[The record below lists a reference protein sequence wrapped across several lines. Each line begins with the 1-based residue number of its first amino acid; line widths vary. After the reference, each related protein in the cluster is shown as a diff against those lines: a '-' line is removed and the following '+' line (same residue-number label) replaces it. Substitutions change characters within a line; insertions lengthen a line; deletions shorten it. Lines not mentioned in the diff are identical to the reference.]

1 MYSATDVTA
10 SPRDCQ
16 WDVDGLRLSG
26 LAWGPRDGIPV
37 LALHGW
43 MDHSDSFQE
52 LAPRLTGCHVVALDL
67 SGHGLSAHRSAH
79 ATYNIWDDLPQ
90 IAEVLDQLGWDSCV
104 LLGHSRG
111 AIIATLFAAILPEKV
126 RGLIALDSLL
136 PEPAAPDS
144 FVKTLRAFVEGNRRQ
159 KSRPARVFEARRD
172 YLERRSAQGNS
183 PAIADA
189 LADRALEP
197 LPDGFRMRADLRLF
211 ASSAVRLTLPH
222 IETVLR
228 ALECPVLNIWAKDSA
243 DIATANL
250 QQMLARCKELVKYY
264 RSIELQGDHH
274 FHLNPEIGAEISRL
288 ALDFIVDAKLSAD
301 QNGAPGPD
309 AVSL

>member
-10 SPRDCQ
+10 SPQDCH

-26 LAWGPRDGIPV
+26 LAWGPQDGIPV

-43 MDHSDSFQE
+43 MDHSGSFQE

-67 SGHGLSAHRSAH
+67 SGHGLSAHRAAH

-111 AIIATLFAAILPEKV
+111 AIIATLFAAVLPEKV

-144 FVKTLRAFVEGNRRQ
+144 FVKTLRAFVEGSRRQ
-159 KSRPARVFEARRD
+159 KSRPARVFDTRRD
-172 YLERRSAQGNS
+172 YLERRRAQGNS
-183 PAIADA
+183 LAVADA

-197 LPDGFRMRADLRLF
+197 LPDGFCMRADLRLF
-211 ASSAVRLTLPH
+211 ASSAVRLTLSQ

-228 ALECPVLNIWAKDSA
+228 SLECPVLDIWAKDSTDSTLA
-243 DIATANL
+243 HR
-250 QQMLARCKELVKYY
+250 QVMLALCKEWVRDYTVL
-264 RSIELQGDHH
+264 ELPGDHH
-274 FHLNPEIGAEISRL
+274 FHLNPEGAAALSRSALSFISDNR
-288 ALDFIVDAKLSAD
+288 A
-301 QNGAPGPD
+301 
-309 AVSL
+309 